1 MTAPD
6 PAAELREA
14 ARLMRKRAEEAT
26 PGPWHALKSGDGQEC
41 YVISRDYGQVATGMH
56 DEPDAAEFVLI
67 ERDQRDADH
76 IASMNPLVAFALADW
91 LEAEADRA
99 ATGVWALHALT
110 PGPLKFART
119 YLGTADD

>member
-1 MTAPD
+1 
-6 PAAELREA
+6 
-14 ARLMRKRAEEAT
+14 MRKRAEEAT

-76 IASMNPLVAFALADW
+76 IAAMHPLVAVALADW
-91 LEAEADRA
+91 LEATAIGYETLAASPFGAAGAAFVAGFNDNHLDPAIAVARA
-99 ATGVWALHALT
+99 YTDGA
-110 PGPLKFART
+110 K
-119 YLGTADD
+119 